1 MTRRCRGTALT
12 IAVALLPLVVAADD
26 SQVTIRAEVWG
37 DNWYAVYV
45 GDQLV
50 GEDSTPYDTER
61 SFNSDTFVFDAK
73 LPAQLNVV
81 MKDYKENDSGLEY
94 IGSGRQQIG
103 DGGFAAQFFNN
114 ETNKLIA
121 HSDSDW
127 RCLVIHRA
135 PLNRQCVHSD
145 DPTAECTSEIRDEP
159 TGWMQPDFDD
169 SEWQYAIVHSAQ
181 DVRPRGGYQSIDWHA
196 DAKLIWSADLEI
208 DNTVLCRTEIGK

>member
-1 MTRRCRGTALT
+1 MIRLCRRTAWT
-12 IAVALLPLVVAADD
+12 VAVAILPLVVAAED
-26 SQVTIRAEVWG
+26 SQVTIRAEVWA

-61 SFNSDTFVFDAK
+61 SFNADTFVFDAE
-73 LPAQLNVV
+73 LPARLNVV

-121 HSDSDW
+121 QSGGDW

-145 DPTAECTSEIRDEP
+145 NPVAECASELRDAP
-159 TGWMQPDFDD
+159 TDWMQPDFDD
-169 SEWQYAIVHSAQ
+169 SAWQNAVEHSAQ
-181 DVRPRGGYQSIDWHA
+181 DVRPHGGYQSINWQA
-196 DAKLIWSADLEI
+196 DTKLIWSSDLEI